1 MNKSTNINN
10 LNNYKSEDFD
20 WKLVQS
26 EMKNKLGVDIYESWL
41 KKITF
46 VDEFN
51 NYLLL
56 SVPTRFIRDWIT
68 SRYLDQIL
76 QIIRLYKKDIIR
88 IEFKIDDK
96 NTNQNLENTNV
107 NENTPE
113 ILQIIRLYKKDII
126 RIEFKIDDKNTNQNL
141 ENTNVNENT
150 PDRNENISFI
160 KDSYL
165 QYNRIDPNKRFDN
178 FITGTS
184 NKLAYEASLKVSE
197 NISHYNPL
205 YIYGGVGMGKTHLLN
220 SIGIELKKNN
230 KVMFISAERFMYQFV
245 KSIKANDMVKF
256 KEYFR
261 NTDILLIDD
270 IQFISGKE
278 AMQEEFFHTFN
289 ALLDKGSQI
298 IVSADRA
305 PNKLSRIQD
314 RIKSRFSGGLV
325 VDIQKPD
332 LELRKKI
339 VEKKT
344 EELNNLY
351 ADQLHVSKEIQDFI
365 STEITASVR
374 ELVGSINRVVSFSR
388 IYNKVPNLAETKV
401 VLKDL
406 LNLAE
411 NKVTIDLIQTTVCKF
426 FKISKNEMLSSRR
439 SRYLVRPR
447 QTAIYLTKIL
457 TSKSLPEIGREF
469 SNRDHTTIIHSVKTI
484 EKIKEKDPEM
494 VDNINKLKN
503 QILYNNKDNEI

>member
-1 MNKSTNINN
+1 MNNTFTNKNLDN
-10 LNNYKSEDFD
+10 LNSQTID
-20 WKLVQS
+20 WKEIQNQ
-26 EMKNKLGVDIYESWL
+26 MKNKLGSEVYESWL
-41 KKITF
+41 KKINF
-46 VDEFN
+46 LEEFN
-51 NYLLL
+51 NYILL

-76 QIIRLYKKDIIR
+76 QIIKNYKKDIIR
-88 IEFKIDDK
+88 IEFKISDLNSIK
-96 NTNQNLENTNV
+96 KEEKAHNIKNLEV
-107 NENTPE
+107 
-113 ILQIIRLYKKDII
+113 K
-126 RIEFKIDDKNTNQNL
+126 
-141 ENTNVNENT
+141 
-150 PDRNENISFI
+150 ENISFI
-160 KDSYL
+160 KDTYL

-178 FITGTS
+178 FLTGSS
-184 NKLAYEASLKVSE
+184 NNLAYEASLKVSD

-220 SIGIELKKNN
+220 AIGLELKKNY

-245 KSIKANDMVKF
+245 KSIKSNDMVKF
-256 KEYFR
+256 KEFFR

-270 IQFISGKE
+270 IQFMNGKE

-289 ALLDKGSQI
+289 ALLDKDSQI

-305 PNKLSRIQD
+305 PNKLSRIQE

-325 VDIQKPD
+325 IDIQKPD
-332 LELRKKI
+332 YELRKKI
-339 VEKKT
+339 VEYKT
-344 EELNNLY
+344 NELSKLY
-351 ADQLHVSKEIQDFI
+351 SDQIKISKEIQDFI
-365 STEITASVR
+365 STEITVSIR
-374 ELVGSINRVVSFSR
+374 ELVGAVNRIVSFSR
-388 IYNKVPNLAETKV
+388 IYNKVPKLSETKV

-406 LNLAE
+406 LNLSE
-411 NKVTIDLIQTTVCKF
+411 NQVTIDLIQTLVCKF

-484 EKIKEKDPEM
+484 EKLKEKDPEI

-503 QILYNNKDNEI
+503 QILYNSKENEI

>member
-1 MNKSTNINN
+1 MSIKNTTQN
-10 LNNYKSEDFD
+10 LKNSSSESLD
-20 WKLVQS
+20 WNLVQKD
-26 EMKNKLGVDIYESWL
+26 MKSKLGSDIYESWL
-41 KKITF
+41 RKIDF
-46 VDEFN
+46 VEEMS
-51 NYLLL
+51 NYVLL
-56 SVPTRFIRDWIT
+56 SVSTRFIRDWIT

-76 QIIRLYKKDIIR
+76 QIIKVYKKDLTR
-88 IEFKIDDK
+88 IEFKIIEK
-96 NTNQNLENTNV
+96 NYDNNDAVDN
-107 NENTPE
+107 
-113 ILQIIRLYKKDII
+113 IKS
-126 RIEFKIDDKNTNQNL
+126 
-141 ENTNVNENT
+141 
-150 PDRNENISFI
+150 NENISFI
-160 KDSYL
+160 KDTYL

-184 NKLAYEASLKVSE
+184 NKLAYEASQKVSE

-220 SIGIELKKNN
+220 SIGLSLKEKN

-245 KSIKANDMVKF
+245 KSIKSNEMVKF

-270 IQFISGKE
+270 IQFMNGKE

-298 IVSADRA
+298 IISADRA

-314 RIKSRFSGGLV
+314 RIKSRFAGGLV
-325 VDIQKPD
+325 IDIQKPD
-332 LELRKKI
+332 YELRSKI
-339 VEKKT
+339 VKQKT
-344 EELNNLY
+344 EELNVFFSN
-351 ADQLHVSKEIQDFI
+351 QVNVSEEIQKFI
-365 STEITASVR
+365 STEITTSTR
-374 ELVGSINRVVSFSR
+374 ELVGAVNRVVSFSR
-388 IYNKVPNLAETKV
+388 IYNKTPNLSEVKV

-406 LNLAE
+406 LNIGE
-411 NKVTIDLIQTTVCKF
+411 NKVTIDLIQSTVCKF
-426 FKISKNEMLSSRR
+426 FKISKNEMLSARR

-484 EKIKEKDPEM
+484 EKLKEKDQEM
-494 VDNINKLKN
+494 TNNINNLKN
-503 QILYNNKDNEI
+503 QILYTKENEI

>member
-1 MNKSTNINN
+1 MNKSINTKNINN
-10 LNNYKSEDFD
+10 FKSENFE
-20 WKLVQS
+20 WKLVQT
-26 EMKNKLGVDIYESWL
+26 EMKNNLGLDVYESWL

-76 QIIRLYKKDIIR
+76 KIIRIYRKDIIR
-88 IEFKIDDK
+88 IEFKIDDQGVNK
-96 NTNQNLENTNV
+96 NEITEKSSDISENV
-107 NENTPE
+107 
-113 ILQIIRLYKKDII
+113 
-126 RIEFKIDDKNTNQNL
+126 
-141 ENTNVNENT
+141 
-150 PDRNENISFI
+150 SFI

-178 FITGTS
+178 FITGGS

-220 SIGIELKKNN
+220 SIGIELKKDN

-245 KSIKANDMVKF
+245 KSIKSNDMVKF

-278 AMQEEFFHTFN
+278 VMQEEFFHTFN

-298 IVSADRA
+298 IVSADRP

-344 EELNNLY
+344 EELNSLY
-351 ADQLHVSKEIQDFI
+351 VDQLQVSEEIQNFI
-365 STEITASVR
+365 SSEITTSVR
-374 ELVGSINRVVSFSR
+374 ELVGAINRVVSFSR
-388 IYNKVPNLAETKV
+388 IYNKVPNLSETKV

-406 LNLAE
+406 INFAE
-411 NKVTIDLIQTTVCKF
+411 NKVTIDLIQTIVCKF

-503 QILYNNKDNEI
+503 QILYNNKENEI

>member
-1 MNKSTNINN
+1 MSKNN
-10 LNNYKSEDFD
+10 LIKKDLINISSDKLD
-20 WKLVQS
+20 WNIVQK
-26 EMKNKLGVDIYESWL
+26 EMKNKFGNDIFESWL
-41 KKITF
+41 KKIDF
-46 VDEFN
+46 VEEMS
-51 NYLLL
+51 NYVLLAV
-56 SVPTRFIRDWIT
+56 STRFIRDWIT

-76 QIIRLYKKDIIR
+76 QILKVYKKDLTR
-88 IEFKIDDK
+88 IEFKIIERNSESSHED
-96 NTNQNLENTNV
+96 NNS
-107 NENTPE
+107 
-113 ILQIIRLYKKDII
+113 IIEK
-126 RIEFKIDDKNTNQNL
+126 EH
-141 ENTNVNENT
+141 
-150 PDRNENISFI
+150 NISFI
-160 KDSYL
+160 KDTYL
-165 QYNRIDPNKRFDN
+165 QYNRIDPNKSFEN

-184 NKLAYEASLKVSE
+184 NKLAHEASKKVSE

-220 SIGIELKKNN
+220 SIGFSLKEKN

-245 KSIKANDMVKF
+245 KSIKSNDMVKF

-270 IQFISGKE
+270 IQFMNGKE

-332 LELRKKI
+332 YELRKKI
-339 VEKKT
+339 VQRKT
-344 EELNNLY
+344 DELNLFY
-351 ADQLHVSKEIQDFI
+351 SDQINISEEIQNFI
-365 STEITASVR
+365 SLEIKTSIR
-374 ELVGSINRVVSFSR
+374 ELVGAINRVVSFSR
-388 IYNKVPNLAETKV
+388 IYNKVPNLSEVKV

-406 LNLAE
+406 LNLGE
-411 NKVTIDLIQTTVCKF
+411 NKVTIDLIQSTVCKF

-484 EKIKEKDPEM
+484 EKLKENDPEM
-494 VDNINKLKN
+494 TNNINNLKN
-503 QILYNNKDNEI
+503 QILYNKENEI

>member
-1 MNKSTNINN
+1 MSNNNSTHSIKNN
-10 LNNYKSEDFD
+10 SSSILD
-20 WKLVQS
+20 WKLIQ
-26 EMKNKLGVDIYESWL
+26 KNMREKLGNDIYESWL
-41 KKITF
+41 GKIDF
-46 VDEFN
+46 VEEIS
-51 NYLLL
+51 NYIIL
-56 SVPTRFIRDWIT
+56 SVSTRFIRDWIT

-76 QIIRLYKKDIIR
+76 QIVRLYRKDITR
-88 IEFKIDDK
+88 IEIKILEKDSNKK
-96 NTNQNLENTNV
+96 NNDITKVENK
-107 NENTPE
+107 NEN
-113 ILQIIRLYKKDII
+113 
-126 RIEFKIDDKNTNQNL
+126 
-141 ENTNVNENT
+141 V
-150 PDRNENISFI
+150 SFL
-160 KDSYL
+160 KDSQL

-184 NKLAYEASLKVSE
+184 NKLAYEASQKVTD

-220 SIGIELKKNN
+220 AIGLQLKESN

-245 KSIKANDMVKF
+245 KSIKSNEMVKF

-270 IQFISGKE
+270 IQFMNGKE

-298 IVSADRA
+298 IVSSDRA

-325 VDIQKPD
+325 IDIQKPD
-332 LELRKKI
+332 YELRSKI
-339 VEKKT
+339 VKKKT
-344 EELNNLY
+344 EELNTFYSN
-351 ADQLHVSKEIQDFI
+351 QINVSNEIQKFI
-365 STEITASVR
+365 STEITTSIR
-374 ELVGSINRVVSFSR
+374 ELVGAINRIVSFSR
-388 IYNKVPNLAETKV
+388 IYNKNPNLSETKL

-406 LNLAE
+406 LNLSE
-411 NKVTIDLIQTTVCKF
+411 NKVTIDLIQSTVCKF

-484 EKIKEKDPEM
+484 EKIKDQDPEM
-494 VDNINKLKN
+494 NSNINSLKN
-503 QILYNNKDNEI
+503 KILYNRLDEI

>member
-1 MNKSTNINN
+1 MVLTEYSPKKMSNSIKNNN
-10 LNNYKSEDFD
+10 LNDLKSDRLD
-20 WKLVQS
+20 WNLLQI
-26 EMKNKLGVDIYESWL
+26 ELKNRLGLDIYESWL
-41 KKITF
+41 KKINL
-46 VDEFN
+46 VEEFN

-76 QIIRLYKKDIIR
+76 QTVRNFKKEIVR
-88 IEFKIDDK
+88 IEFKIVEQKIND
-96 NTNQNLENTNV
+96 TNGQF
-107 NENTPE
+107 NENYE
-113 ILQIIRLYKKDII
+113 KVDSQK
-126 RIEFKIDDKNTNQNL
+126 
-141 ENTNVNENT
+141 
-150 PDRNENISFI
+150 NISFI

-165 QYNRIDPNKRFDN
+165 QYNRIDPNKRFEN
-178 FITGTS
+178 FITGSS

-220 SIGIELKKNN
+220 SIGLELKKTN

-270 IQFISGKE
+270 IQFMNGKE

-289 ALLDKGSQI
+289 ALLDKGSQV
-298 IVSADRA
+298 IVSADRP
-305 PNKLSRIQD
+305 PNKLPRIQE
-314 RIKSRFSGGLV
+314 RIKSRFAGGLV

-332 LELRKKI
+332 YELRKRI
-339 VEKKT
+339 VEVKIS
-344 EELNNLY
+344 ELNNLY
-351 ADQLHVSKEIQDFI
+351 PDQIKISKDIQDFI
-365 STEITASVR
+365 SNEVSTSIR
-374 ELVGSINRVVSFSR
+374 ELVGAINRLVSFSR
-388 IYNKVPNLAETKV
+388 IYRKIPNLTEVKI

-406 LNLAE
+406 LNLTE
-411 NKVTIDLIQTTVCKF
+411 NKITIDLIQTLVCKF

-484 EKIKEKDPEM
+484 EKLKERDPEM

-503 QILYNNKDNEI
+503 QILYNSKENEI

>member
-1 MNKSTNINN
+1 MSNNILSKKLNSTASDALDWAVIQKDMKS
-10 LNNYKSEDFD
+10 
-20 WKLVQS
+20 
-26 EMKNKLGVDIYESWL
+26 KLGSDIFESWL
-41 KKITF
+41 RKINF
-46 VDEFN
+46 VEEMN
-51 NYLLL
+51 NYVLL
-56 SVPTRFIRDWIT
+56 SVSTRFIRDWIT

-76 QIIRLYKKDIIR
+76 QIIKVYKKDLTR
-88 IEFKIDDK
+88 IEFKIVEKDS
-96 NTNQNLENTNV
+96 ENESSPKL
-107 NENTPE
+107 NENS
-113 ILQIIRLYKKDII
+113 
-126 RIEFKIDDKNTNQNL
+126 
-141 ENTNVNENT
+141 ENV
-150 PDRNENISFI
+150 SFI
-160 KDSYL
+160 KDTYL

-220 SIGIELKKNN
+220 SIGLSLKEKN

-245 KSIKANDMVKF
+245 KSIKSNDMVKF

-270 IQFISGKE
+270 IQFMNGKE

-289 ALLDKGSQI
+289 ALLDKGSQVI
-298 IVSADRA
+298 ISADRA

-314 RIKSRFSGGLV
+314 RIKSRFAGGLV
-325 VDIQKPD
+325 VDVQKPD
-332 LELRKKI
+332 YELRSKI
-339 VEKKT
+339 VKQKT
-344 EELNNLY
+344 EELNIFYSN
-351 ADQLHVSKEIQDFI
+351 QINISEEIQKFI
-365 STEITASVR
+365 STEITTSIR
-374 ELVGSINRVVSFSR
+374 ELVGAINRVVSFSR
-388 IYNKVPNLAETKV
+388 IYNKVPNLSEVKV

-406 LNLAE
+406 LNIGE
-411 NKVTIDLIQTTVCKF
+411 NKVTIDLIQSTVCKF

-484 EKIKEKDPEM
+484 EKLKEKDPEM
-494 VDNINKLKN
+494 TDNINNLKN
-503 QILYNNKDNEI
+503 QILYNKENEI

>member
-1 MNKSTNINN
+1 MFPKKMNNSIKNKNTNDLKAVKLDWN
-10 LNNYKSEDFD
+10 LFQIE
-20 WKLVQS
+20 L
-26 EMKNKLGVDIYESWL
+26 KNKLGVDIYESWL
-41 KKITF
+41 KKINL
-46 VDEFN
+46 VEEFN

-76 QIIRLYKKDIIR
+76 QTVKNFKKEIVR
-88 IEFKIDDK
+88 IEFKIVD
-96 NTNQNLENTNV
+96 QNINEVNKKS
-107 NENTPE
+107 NEN
-113 ILQIIRLYKKDII
+113 YKKLDA
-126 RIEFKIDDKNTNQNL
+126 Q
-141 ENTNVNENT
+141 
-150 PDRNENISFI
+150 ENISFI

-165 QYNRIDPNKRFDN
+165 QYNRIDPNKRFEN
-178 FITGTS
+178 FITGSS

-197 NISHYNPL
+197 NISQYNPL

-220 SIGIELKKNN
+220 SIGLELKKTN

-270 IQFISGKE
+270 IQFMNGKE

-289 ALLDKGSQI
+289 ALLDKGSQV
-298 IVSADRA
+298 IVSADRP
-305 PNKLSRIQD
+305 PNKLPRIQE
-314 RIKSRFSGGLV
+314 RIKSRFAGGLV

-332 LELRKKI
+332 YELRKKI
-339 VEKKT
+339 VEAKIN
-344 EELNNLY
+344 ELNNLY
-351 ADQLHVSKEIQDFI
+351 PDQIKISKEIQDFVSNEI
-365 STEITASVR
+365 STSIR
-374 ELVGSINRVVSFSR
+374 ELVGAINRLVSFSR
-388 IYNKVPNLAETKV
+388 IYNKIPNLAEIKI

-406 LNLAE
+406 LNLSE
-411 NKVTIDLIQTTVCKF
+411 NKITIDLIQTLVCKF

-484 EKIKEKDPEM
+484 EKLKEKDPEM

-503 QILYNNKDNEI
+503 QILYNSKENEI

>member
-1 MNKSTNINN
+1 MNNSYNNKN
-10 LNNYKSEDFD
+10 LNNIKFE
-20 WKLVQS
+20 KLNWVSIQLD
-26 EMKNKLGVDIYESWL
+26 MKKKLGLDIYESWL

-46 VDEFN
+46 VEEFS
-51 NYLLL
+51 NYILL

-76 QIIRLYKKDIIR
+76 QTIRNYRKEIIR
-88 IEFKIDDK
+88 IEFKIEEQKITNIK
-96 NTNQNLENTNV
+96 NDNIKPLKNEENV
-107 NENTPE
+107 
-113 ILQIIRLYKKDII
+113 
-126 RIEFKIDDKNTNQNL
+126 
-141 ENTNVNENT
+141 
-150 PDRNENISFI
+150 SFL
-160 KDSYL
+160 KDSFL
-165 QYNRIDPNKRFDN
+165 QYNRIDPNKRFEN
-178 FITGTS
+178 FITGLP

-197 NISHYNPL
+197 NLSNYNPL
-205 YIYGGVGMGKTHLLN
+205 YIYGGVGLGKTHLLN
-220 SIGIELKKNN
+220 AIGLELKNKS

-270 IQFISGKE
+270 IQFMNGKE

-289 ALLDKGSQI
+289 ALLDKGSKI

-305 PNKLSRIQD
+305 PNKLTRIQE

-332 LELRKKI
+332 HELRKKI
-339 VEKKT
+339 IEKKIL
-344 EELNNLY
+344 ELNILY
-351 ADQLHVSKEIQDFI
+351 PDQTRISKEIQDFI
-365 STEITASVR
+365 SLEISNSVR
-374 ELVGSINRVVSFSR
+374 ELVGAINRIVSFAR
-388 IYNKVPNLAETKV
+388 IYNKTPSLSETKV
-401 VLKDL
+401 ILKDL
-406 LNLAE
+406 LSLGE
-411 NKVTIDLIQTTVCKF
+411 NKVTIDLIQTLVCKF

-484 EKIKEKDPEM
+484 EKLKEKDPIM
-494 VDNINKLKN
+494 VENIDKLKN
-503 QILYNNKDNEI
+503 QILYNNKENEV

>member
-1 MNKSTNINN
+1 MIKSTNKN
-10 LNNYKSEDFD
+10 LNNLKTQLLD
-20 WKLVQS
+20 WNLIQTQ
-26 EMKNKLGVDIYESWL
+26 MKDKLGIEIYESWL
-41 KKITF
+41 KKISF
-46 VDEFN
+46 LDVFQ
-51 NYLLL
+51 NYVLL

-76 QIIRLYKKDIIR
+76 QIIRLHKKEIIR
-88 IEFKIDDK
+88 IEFKIVDQDIQQTNDNIKKFENNK
-96 NTNQNLENTNV
+96 NV
-107 NENTPE
+107 
-113 ILQIIRLYKKDII
+113 
-126 RIEFKIDDKNTNQNL
+126 
-141 ENTNVNENT
+141 
-150 PDRNENISFI
+150 SFI
-160 KDSYL
+160 KDTYL
-165 QYNRIDPNKRFDN
+165 QYNRIDPNKRFEN
-178 FITGTS
+178 FVTGSS

-197 NISHYNPL
+197 NVSHYNPL

-220 SIGIELKKNN
+220 SIGLELKKNN

-245 KSIKANDMVKF
+245 KSIKSNEMVKF

-270 IQFISGKE
+270 IQFMNGKE

-298 IVSADRA
+298 IVSSDRA
-305 PNKLSRIQD
+305 PNKLSRIQE

-332 LELRKKI
+332 YELRKKI
-339 VEKKT
+339 VEQKSI
-344 EELNNLY
+344 ELNKFY
-351 ADQLHVSKEIQDFI
+351 SDQIKI
-365 STEITASVR
+365 STEIKDYISSEVTNSIR
-374 ELVGSINRVVSFSR
+374 ELVGAINRIISFSR
-388 IYNKVPNLAETKV
+388 IYKKVPNLAETKI

-406 LNLAE
+406 LNLTE
-411 NKVTIDLIQTTVCKF
+411 NKVTIDLIQTLVCKF

-484 EKIKEKDPEM
+484 EKLKEKDPE
-494 VDNINKLKN
+494 VVQNLSKLKN
-503 QILYNNKDNEI
+503 QILYNNKNNEI

>member
-1 MNKSTNINN
+1 MNKLPNNQNIENF
-10 LNNYKSEDFD
+10 KSDSFD
-20 WKLVQS
+20 WRLVQAD
-26 EMKNKLGVDIYESWL
+26 MRDKLGSEVYESWL
-41 KKITF
+41 KKISF
-46 VDEFN
+46 IEEFN
-51 NYLLL
+51 NYILL

-68 SRYLDQIL
+68 SRYLDQIIK
-76 QIIRLYKKDIIR
+76 IIKTYKKDIIR
-88 IEFKIDDK
+88 IEFKIVELDHAAQTK
-96 NTNQNLENTNV
+96 EVIKEESNLKENV
-107 NENTPE
+107 
-113 ILQIIRLYKKDII
+113 
-126 RIEFKIDDKNTNQNL
+126 
-141 ENTNVNENT
+141 
-150 PDRNENISFI
+150 SFI

-178 FITGTS
+178 FITGSS

-205 YIYGGVGMGKTHLLN
+205 YVYGGVGMGKTHLLN
-220 SIGIELKKNN
+220 SIGFELKKNS

-245 KSIKANDMVKF
+245 KSIKSNDMVKF

-298 IVSADRA
+298 IVSADRP
-305 PNKLSRIQD
+305 PNKLARIQE

-332 LELRKKI
+332 LELRKNI
-339 VEKKT
+339 VQKKT
-344 EELNNLY
+344 EALNSIYL
-351 ADQLHVSKEIQDFI
+351 DQLKISKEIQDFI
-365 STEITASVR
+365 SAEVKGSIR
-374 ELVGSINRVVSFSR
+374 ELVGAINRLVSFSR
-388 IYNKVPNLAETKV
+388 IYEKVPNLSETKV

-406 LNLAE
+406 LNISE
-411 NKVTIDLIQTTVCKF
+411 NRVTIDLIQTMVCKF